1 MLSFASLLTEGVV
14 GDPHDQYAT
23 PTTVGSMG
31 ERERESGE
39 KGRKEKVCSP
49 SDVQLDEIM
58 LNSSQIG
65 ME

>member
-1 MLSFASLLTEGVV
+1 M

-31 ERERESGE
+31 ERERERRE
-39 KGRKEKVCSP
+39 GRKEKVCSP

>member
-31 ERERESGE
+31 ERERERRE
-39 KGRKEKVCSP
+39 GRKEKVCSP

>member
-1 MLSFASLLTEGVV
+1 M